1 MCFSM
6 RLVVAAVC
14 VLGDLAAFSVSPGS
28 LPSSVASRRL
38 VCADAVGAAL
48 QDPQGGK
55 PTYRHITST
64 DVSSPSSFWYTERP
78 TLFGRSVDP
87 GWDPFQLINTD
98 RPDYADCATV
108 VGNGVVQFETGFLR
122 TRRNDNVTRVTN
134 EQWMDSALRVGVS
147 DAVELRLKWKGHLV
161 EEIRDVATGVD
172 GAERGL
178 ADTAVGFKANVIL
191 QDNWLPMQTVVGR
204 LSFPTGSENLSSE
217 QSEYGF
223 AYIYSWQIR
232 RWWFIRGSTSFD
244 WLRQPSFALRQF
256 QGAPAIPVVVDI
268 SRDEYL
274 EFGQAVSN
282 YLQLT
287 QRLGM
292 FQEWFML
299 SRHGSKVPLFEQYHD
314 YGFYYY
320 LTPNSQVDLRIGWRL
335 GDEHDSVFYGLGFGL
350 RF

>member
-1 MCFSM
+1 MCFSL
-6 RLVVAAVC
+6 RLLVAAVC
-14 VLGDLAAFSVSPGS
+14 VLGDLAAHSVSHGS
-28 LPSSVASRRL
+28 LPSSIALRRL
-38 VCADAVGAAL
+38 AFAERDDAAW

-78 TLFGRSVDP
+78 TLFSSSVDP

-108 VGNGVVQFETGFLR
+108 VGNGVVQLESGFLH
-122 TRRNDNVTRVTN
+122 TRRNDDVTRVTN
-134 EQWMDSALRVGVS
+134 EQWMDTAVRVGVS
-147 DAVELRLKWKGHLV
+147 DTLELRLKWKGLLV
-161 EEIRDVATGVD
+161 EEIRDVATGAN
-172 GAERGL
+172 GIERGL
-178 ADTAVGFKANVIL
+178 ADTSVGFKAKVIL
-191 QDNWLPMQTVVGR
+191 QDNWMPLQTVVGR
-204 LSFPTGSENLSSE
+204 LSIPTGDENLSSE

-232 RWWFIRGSTSFD
+232 RWWFLRGSTSFD
-244 WLRQPSFALRQF
+244 WLRQPSFSLRRF
-256 QGAPAIPVVVDI
+256 NGVPVDPVVVDI
-268 SRDEYL
+268 ARDEYL

-320 LTPNSQVDLRIGWRL
+320 TTPNSQVDLRIGWRL
-335 GDEHDSVFYGLGFGL
+335 GDEHDSVFYGVGFGL